1 MRNNTLLFLFL
12 MGWNLLPAQSA
23 SLDPISEKLNSFQK
37 HYVYPSVLRALG
49 GMQGNSFN
57 DFVSDIELIR
67 ILKLDSSFVLENDS
81 LISESFKNLEGEHFE
96 FLGSVRDK
104 ENLNEFFVHEKEE
117 RILGFLLYR
126 KEEHSYLIIELVGNI
141 HIKKLNDLMNI
152 DYESF
157 NFLIE

>member
-23 SLDPISEKLNSFQK
+23 SLDPISAELNSFQK

-49 GMQGNSFN
+49 GIQGNSFN
-57 DFVSDIELIR
+57 DLVSDVELIR

-81 LISESFKNLEGEHFE
+81 LIKDSFAKLEMENFES
-96 FLGSVRDK
+96 LGSMHDK
-104 ENLNEFFVHEKEE
+104 ENTNEFFVQEENE
-117 RILGFLLYR
+117 RIIGFLLYR
-126 KEEHSYLIIELVGNI
+126 QEEHSYLIIELVGSI
-141 HIKKLNDLMNI
+141 HINKLNDLMNI
-152 DYESF
+152 DFESF